1 VETGNQAAS
10 ACGFAAD
17 ELAMPQLNR
26 HIHQVPSRVRLL
38 EQLLR

>member
-10 ACGFAAD
+10 DCGFAAD
-17 ELAMPQLNR
+17 GLALPELNR
-26 HIHQVPSRVRLL
+26 HILEMPMRVRLL